1 MHATVEDLSSVKK
14 KICVEIPVDQV
25 ARELDKAYGEIGKT
39 AKVKGFRPGKI
50 PRNVLEGL
58 YGKDVKNDVRA
69 RLVQQTFVAAIQ
81 DHKIDLVGTPDID
94 PPDLEPKAAFRYE
107 VTVDVFPEIADV
119 DFKGIALKRTRYQPS
134 DMEVDTQLKMLQ
146 QKLAETVKIDEQ
158 RPVVEGDFVLVD
170 YEGFKDGKPFE
181 HAARTENFTLKI
193 GAGTISKQFDDQLL
207 GASAG
212 ETREFPVS
220 FAQDHFN
227 KHLAGQTLDFTVT
240 LKEIRKEVLPAI
252 DDEMAKKLGTFQ
264 SLEALKAAIHQNL
277 ETSYAKRSQQELQ
290 EQVFEALFAK
300 SEFEIPQTLIDYE
313 LEGILRDAEMSFSYH
328 NTSAEQLGL
337 TRQKMSET
345 YRPTA
350 EAQAR
355 RHLLLNKI
363 VQQEKLELPP
373 GALDAELTRMGQS
386 YGQSLD
392 EVKAHFAKGDNAR
405 QLDYLKEG
413 LLEKMALEL
422 IIRSSTIE
430 DVDPEPVK
438 DATSEIVADGVPK
451 TE

>member
-14 KICVEIPVDQV
+14 KICVEIPEDQV
-25 ARELDKAYGEIGKT
+25 ARELDNAYGELGKS
-39 AKVKGFRPGKI
+39 AKIKGFRPGKV
-50 PRNVLEGL
+50 PRNVLERL
-58 YGKDVKNDVRA
+58 YGKDVKSDVRA
-69 RLVQQTFVAAIQ
+69 RLVQQTFVTAIQ

-94 PPDLEPKAAFRYE
+94 PPDLEPKAPFRYE
-107 VTVDVFPEIADV
+107 VTVEVFPEIADI
-119 DFKGIALKRTRYQPS
+119 DFKGIFLKRRLYQAS
-134 DMEVDTQLKMLQ
+134 DAEIDTQLKMLQ
-146 QKLAETVKIDEQ
+146 KKLAETVKIEEE

-170 YEGFKDGKPFE
+170 YEGSKDGKPFE
-181 HAARTENFTLKI
+181 HTAKTENFTLKI

-212 ETREFPVS
+212 EIREFQVT
-220 FAQDHFN
+220 FAEDHFN
-227 KHLAGQTLDFTVT
+227 KQLAGQTIDFKVA

-264 SLEALKAAIHQNL
+264 SLEALKTAIHQNL
-277 ETSYAKRSQQELQ
+277 ETSYAKRSQQELH
-290 EQVFEALFAK
+290 EQAFEALFAK
-300 SEFEIPQTLIDYE
+300 AEFEIPEMLVGYE

-337 TRQKMSET
+337 TRQHMSET

-373 GALDAELTRMGQS
+373 EVLDAELAKMGQS

-405 QLDYLKEG
+405 QLDYLKES
-413 LLEKMALEL
+413 LLEKMALDL
-422 IIRSSTIE
+422 IIKSSIIE
-430 DVDPEPVK
+430 DVDPEPNEGVLATTK
-438 DATSEIVADGVPK
+438 DGAPK
-451 TE
+451 TD

>member
-14 KICVEIPVDQV
+14 KISVEIPVDQV
-25 ARELDKAYGEIGKT
+25 VRELDKAYGEIGKT

-58 YGKDVKNDVRA
+58 YGKDVRNDVRA
-69 RLVQQTFVAAIQ
+69 RLVQQTFVTAIQ

-94 PPDLEPKAAFRYE
+94 PPDLEPKSPFRYE
-107 VTVDVFPEIADV
+107 VTVEVFPEIADI
-119 DFKGIALKRTRYQPS
+119 DFKGLALKRTRYQAS
-134 DMEVDTQLKMLQ
+134 DEDMDTQLKMLQ
-146 QKLAETVKIDEQ
+146 QKLAETVKIEEP

-170 YEGFKDGKPFE
+170 YEGFKGGKPFE
-181 HAARTENFTLKI
+181 HTAKTENFTLKI
-193 GAGTISKQFDDQLL
+193 GAGTISKQFDDKLL

-212 ETREFPVS
+212 ETREFQIS
-220 FAQDHFN
+220 FAEDHFN
-227 KHLAGQTLDFTVT
+227 KQLAGQTLDFTVA
-240 LKEIRKEVLPAI
+240 LKEIRKEVLPGI
-252 DDEMAKKLGTFQ
+252 DDELAKKLGTFQ
-264 SLEALKAAIHQNL
+264 SLEELKSAIRRNL
-277 ETSYAKRSQQELQ
+277 ENSYAKRSEQELH
-290 EQVFEALFAK
+290 EQAFEGLFAK
-300 SEFEIPQTLIDYE
+300 TQFEIPEMLVNYE

-337 TRQKMSET
+337 TRQHMSET

-363 VQQEKLELPP
+363 VQQEKLELPQEV
-373 GALDAELTRMGQS
+373 LDAELTKMGQS
-386 YGQSLD
+386 YGQTLD
-392 EVKAHFAKGDNAR
+392 EVKGHFAKGDNAR

-422 IIRSSTIE
+422 IIKSSTIE
-430 DVDPEPVK
+430 DVDPVPAEGEDPSS
-438 DATSEIVADGVPK
+438 DQDGAPK
-451 TE
+451 TD